1 MERDERWRLIGAF
14 AKAQAMMGVKWVLDE
29 KIKFC
34 PKVCLTKV
42 DIRILRQ
49 LIQTLRRKY
58 HADSAKQAKV

>member
-29 KIKFC
+29 KIKLC

-49 LIQTLRRKY
+49 LIQT
-58 HADSAKQAKV
+58 